1 MRVITVR
8 PNDKPWMNSIIR
20 QSIHRRNR
28 LLRKYNKKKLPEDWN
43 LYKTQRNLTV
53 SIIRKEKASYYAK
66 LNAMLSNP
74 KISAKKWWG
83 VVKSIY
89 GTKVCSTIPPLKESD
104 IYVYDPKEKVK
115 LFNDYFET
123 R

>member
-1 MRVITVR
+1 M
-8 PNDKPWMNSIIR
+8 
-20 QSIHRRNR
+20 
-28 LLRKYNKKKLPEDWN
+28 LRKYNKKKLPGDWN
-43 LYKTQRNLTV
+43 LYKTQHNLTV
-53 SIIRKEKASYYAK
+53 SIIQKEKASYYAK

-74 KISAKKWWG
+74 KISTKKWWG